1 MLKTSFHVINILLI
15 IFYLY
20 PGSILGCYFYND
32 CNIQPSLTKDFIISS
47 NHFFVFLIFGL
58 IAFIAFSKEKKII
71 MVYVFF
77 ISIFLEIM
85 HFFIPIRAFEIKD
98 WNKLH
103 LQIIFWGREF
113 CQARSCYALECEICK
128 KINPKRKRRFVHKR
142 P

>member
-20 PGSILGCYFYND
+20 PGSILGCYFYIY
-32 CNIQPSLTKDFIISS
+32 IQPSLTKDFIISS

-85 HFFIPIRAFEIKD
+85 HFFIPIQSIR
-98 WNKLH
+98 NKRF
-103 LQIIFWGREF
+103 IRKSYWCNNIFDN
-113 CQARSCYALECEICK
+113 I
-128 KINPKRKRRFVHKR
+128 
-142 P
+142 

>member
-71 MVYVFF
+71 IIRIFYFYFF
-77 ISIFLEIM
+77 RNNAFFYSNQSIRNKR
-85 HFFIPIRAFEIKD
+85 FIRKSY
-98 WNKLH
+98 WCNN
-103 LQIIFWGREF
+103 IFDN
-113 CQARSCYALECEICK
+113 I
-128 KINPKRKRRFVHKR
+128 
-142 P
+142 

>member
-1 MLKTSFHVINILLI
+1 MLKTSFHVTNILLI

-32 CNIQPSLTKDFIISS
+32 CNTQPSLTKDFIISS

-71 MVYVFF
+71 MAYIFF

-85 HFFIPIRAFEIKD
+85 HFLF
-98 WNKLH
+98 
-103 LQIIFWGREF
+103 Q
-113 CQARSCYALECEICK
+113 LEHSK
-128 KINPKRKRRFVHKR
+128 
-142 P
+142 

>member
-58 IAFIAFSKEKKII
+58 IAFFAFSKEKKII
-71 MVYVFF
+71 MTYVFF
-77 ISIFLEIM
+77 IPIFLEIT
-85 HFFIPIRAFEIKD
+85 HFFIPNRAFEIKD
-98 WNKLH
+98 LFGNLIGVIIS
-103 LQIIFWGREF
+103 LIIFNSFNFWR
-113 CQARSCYALECEICK
+113 K
-128 KINPKRKRRFVHKR
+128 KYGLF
-142 P
+142 

>member
-1 MLKTSFHVINILLI
+1 MLKTSFHIINILLI

-71 MVYVFF
+71 ITYVFF

-98 WNKLH
+98 LFGNLIGVIIS
-103 LQIIFWGREF
+103 LIIFNSFNFWR
-113 CQARSCYALECEICK
+113 K
-128 KINPKRKRRFVHKR
+128 KYGLF
-142 P
+142 